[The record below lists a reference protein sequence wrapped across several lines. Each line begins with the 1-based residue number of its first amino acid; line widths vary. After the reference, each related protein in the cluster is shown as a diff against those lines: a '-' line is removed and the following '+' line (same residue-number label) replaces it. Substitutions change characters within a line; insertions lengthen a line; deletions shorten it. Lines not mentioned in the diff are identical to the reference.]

1 MKPNRFDPITLK
13 ILWDR
18 LVSIA
23 DEMTLSL
30 VRSSFSITVREGYDL
45 SCVLFDGNGSSL
57 AQGTF
62 SVPAFTGTAPQTIRH
77 MLAKFPPATLVPG
90 DVIITN
96 DSWLGTGH
104 LFDVSVLRPIF
115 RQQKIVGFALS
126 ITHLPDIGG
135 LGMSAVATEVYEE
148 GLTIPITKL
157 VQGGVLNE
165 GLIELIRA
173 NVRVPDMVIGDLMA
187 NVTCTEVGGRE
198 LLEFMDEYQV
208 PDLTELSAA
217 ICNQSE
223 QAIRDAISRIPDGVY
238 RNAIDI
244 EGIDAPIRLQAA
256 VTVKGDEIAVDFQ
269 GTGAPVRGGI
279 NVPLCYARAMSWY
292 VVKCL
297 TIPHLPNN
305 EGATRPISVSAPAGC
320 ILNAERPFPTGGR
333 HAVGHFILPL
343 LMGAFADALP
353 ERVIAD
359 LGMMNIFNV
368 HGTNRAG
375 SGFTSLFFLAGG
387 WGAMQGNDGAPTLP
401 GPSNMMVVPAE
412 IWENLTNITVEKR
425 ALLTDSGGA
434 GAARGGVGQ
443 EARFRNDSGHP
454 LTLAFLGLRT
464 EFAAKGF
471 HGGKP
476 GRLREYFINDLPA
489 APKGRHLLQP
499 GDTFTTFEAGGGGY
513 GDPLMRERRL
523 VEADVAA
530 GLVSP
535 EAAREVYGFHPG

>member
-104 LFDVSVLRPIF
+104 LFDVSLLRPVF
-115 RQQKIVGFALS
+115 RDRRIIGYALS

-148 GLTIPITKL
+148 GLTIPIMKL
-157 VQGGVLNE
+157 IEGGVLND

-198 LLEFMDEYQV
+198 LLEFMDEYEV

-244 EGIDAPIRLQAA
+244 EGIDVPIRLEAA
-256 VTVKGDEIAVDFQ
+256 VTVRGDQIAVDFS

-279 NVPLCYARAMSWY
+279 NVPLCYTRAMSWY

-305 EGATRPISVSAPAGC
+305 EGATRPISVAAPAGC

-375 SGFTSLFFLAGG
+375 AHFTSLFFLAGG

-434 GAARGGVGQ
+434 GEARGGVGQ
-443 EARFRNDSGHP
+443 EVRFRNDSGHP

-476 GRLREYFINDLPA
+476 GRRREYFINDLPA

-499 GDTFTTFEAGGGGY
+499 GDTFTTFEAGGGGF

-530 GLVSP
+530 GLVSA
-535 EAAREVYGFHPG
+535 EAARDIYGLRPA

>member
-1 MKPNRFDPITLK
+1 MTPKRFDPITLK

-96 DSWLGTGH
+96 DSWMGTGH
-104 LFDVSVLRPIF
+104 LFDVSLLRPIF
-115 RQQKIVGFALS
+115 RRQQVVGYALS

-148 GLTIPITKL
+148 GLTIPIMKL
-157 VQGGVLNE
+157 VEGGVLNQ

-198 LLEFMDEYQV
+198 LLEFMDEYDV

-223 QAIRDAISRIPDGVY
+223 QAMREAITRIPDGVY

-244 EGIDAPIRLQAA
+244 EGIDTPIRLEAA
-256 VTVKGDEIAVDFQ
+256 VTVRGDEIAVDFS

-279 NVPLCYARAMSWY
+279 NVPMCYTRAMSWY

-305 EGATRPISVSAPAGC
+305 EGATRPISVGAPPGC

-375 SGFTSLFFLAGG
+375 AGFTSLFFLAGG
-387 WGAMQGNDGAPTLP
+387 WGAMLGQDGAPTLP

-443 EARFRNDSGHP
+443 EVRFRNDSGHP

-464 EFAAKGF
+464 EFPARGF
-471 HGGKP
+471 HGGQP
-476 GRLREYFINDLPA
+476 GRRREYFINDLPA

-513 GDPLMRERRL
+513 GDPLTRDRRL
-523 VEADVAA
+523 VEADLAA

-535 EAAREVYGFHPG
+535 QAAREVYGWRPA

>member
-1 MKPNRFDPITLK
+1 MTSHRFDPITLK

-18 LVSIA
+18 PVSIA

-45 SCVLFDGNGSSL
+45 SCVLFDGNGRSL

-77 MLAKFPPATLVPG
+77 MLARFPPATLVPG

-115 RQQKIVGFALS
+115 RQRNIVGYALS

-157 VQGGVLNE
+157 LQGGVLNE

-198 LLEFMDEYQV
+198 LLEFMDEYDV

-223 QAIRDAISRIPDGVY
+223 QAIREAITRIADGVY

-244 EGIDAPIRLQAA
+244 EGIDSPIRLEAA
-256 VTVKGDEIAVDFQ
+256 VTVRGDQIAVDFQ

-279 NVPLCYARAMSWY
+279 NVPLCYTRAMSWY
-292 VVKCL
+292 VIKCL

-305 EGATRPISVSAPAGC
+305 EGATRPISVSAPPGC

-375 SGFTSLFFLAGG
+375 ASFTSLFFLAGG

-425 ALLTDSGGA
+425 ALLIDSGGA
-434 GAARGGVGQ
+434 GTARGGVGQ
-443 EARFRNDSGHP
+443 EVRFRNDSGHP

-464 EFAAKGF
+464 EFPAKGF

-476 GRLREYFINDLPA
+476 GRLREYFINDQPA

-513 GDPLMRERRL
+513 GDPRKRERRL
-523 VEADVAA
+523 VEADLAS

-535 EAAREVYGFHPG
+535 AAAREVYGFYPE

>member
-104 LFDVSVLRPIF
+104 LFDVSLLRPIF
-115 RQQKIVGFALS
+115 RDRRIVGYALS

-148 GLTIPITKL
+148 GLTIPIMKM
-157 VQGGVLNE
+157 VEGGVLND

-198 LLEFMDEYQV
+198 LLEFMDEYEV

-244 EGIDAPIRLQAA
+244 EGIDVPIRLEAA
-256 VTVKGDEIAVDFQ
+256 VTVRGDEIAVDFS

-279 NVPLCYARAMSWY
+279 NVPLCYTRAMSWY

-305 EGATRPISVSAPAGC
+305 EGATRPISVAAPAGC

-375 SGFTSLFFLAGG
+375 AHFTSLFFLAGG

-434 GAARGGVGQ
+434 GEARGGVGQ
-443 EARFRNDSGHP
+443 EVRFRNDSGHP

-464 EFAAKGF
+464 EFPAKGF

-476 GRLREYFINDLPA
+476 GRRREYFINDLPA

-499 GDTFTTFEAGGGGY
+499 GDTFTTFEAGGGGF

-530 GLVSP
+530 GLVSA
-535 EAAREVYGFHPG
+535 EAARDIYGLRPA

>member
-77 MLAKFPPATLVPG
+77 MLAKFPPATLVAG
-90 DVIITN
+90 DVLITN

-115 RQQKIVGFALS
+115 RQQRIVGYALS

-148 GLTIPITKL
+148 GLTIPIMKL
-157 VQGGVLNE
+157 VAGGVLNE

-198 LLEFMDEYQV
+198 LIEFMDEYAV

-217 ICNQSE
+217 ICDQSE
-223 QAIRDAISRIPDGVY
+223 QAIREAITRIPDGVY

-244 EGIDAPIRLQAA
+244 EGIDCPIRLEAA
-256 VTVKGDEIAVDFQ
+256 VTVKGDQIAVDFQ

-279 NVPLCYARAMSWY
+279 NVPLCYTRAMSWY

-305 EGATRPISVSAPAGC
+305 EGATRPISVSAPPGC
-320 ILNAERPFPTGGR
+320 ILNALRPFPTGGR

-375 SGFTSLFFLAGG
+375 SSFTSLFFLAGG
-387 WGAMQGNDGAPTLP
+387 WGAMLGHDGAPTLP

-443 EARFRNDSGHP
+443 EVRFRNDSGHP

-464 EFAAKGF
+464 EFPARGF
-471 HGGKP
+471 HGGKA

-513 GDPLMRERRL
+513 GDPLTRDRRL
-523 VEADVAA
+523 VEADLVA

-535 EAAREVYGFHPG
+535 EAARDIYGLLPT

>member
-1 MKPNRFDPITLK
+1 MKPKRFDPITLK

-104 LFDVSVLRPIF
+104 LFDVSLLRPIF
-115 RQQKIVGFALS
+115 RDRRIVGYALS

-148 GLTIPITKL
+148 GLTIPIMKM
-157 VQGGVLNE
+157 VEGGVLND

-187 NVTCTEVGGRE
+187 NLTCTEVGGRE
-198 LLEFMDEYQV
+198 LLEFMDEYEV
-208 PDLTELSAA
+208 PDLTELSSA

-244 EGIDAPIRLQAA
+244 EGIDVPIRLEAA
-256 VTVKGDEIAVDFQ
+256 VTVRGDEIAVDFS

-279 NVPLCYARAMSWY
+279 NVPLCYTRAMSWY

-305 EGATRPISVSAPAGC
+305 EGATRPISVAAPAGC

-375 SGFTSLFFLAGG
+375 AHFTSLFFLAGG

-434 GAARGGVGQ
+434 GEARGGVGQ
-443 EARFRNDSGHP
+443 EVRFRNDSGHP

-464 EFAAKGF
+464 EFPAKGF

-476 GRLREYFINDLPA
+476 GRRREYFINDLPA

-499 GDTFTTFEAGGGGY
+499 GDTFTTFEAGGGGF

-530 GLVSP
+530 GLVSA
-535 EAAREVYGFHPG
+535 EAARDIYGLRPA

>member
-1 MKPNRFDPITLK
+1 MKPKRFDPITLK

-90 DVIITN
+90 DVLITN

-115 RQQKIVGFALS
+115 RQQRIVGYALS

-148 GLTIPITKL
+148 GLTIPIMKL
-157 VQGGVLNE
+157 VAGGVLNE

-198 LLEFMDEYQV
+198 LLEFMDEYAV

-223 QAIRDAISRIPDGVY
+223 QAIREAITRIPDGVY

-244 EGIDAPIRLQAA
+244 EGIDSPIRLEAA
-256 VTVKGDEIAVDFQ
+256 VTVRGDTIAVDFQ

-279 NVPLCYARAMSWY
+279 NVPLCYTRAMSWY

-320 ILNAERPFPTGGR
+320 ILNAERPYPTGGR

-375 SGFTSLFFLAGG
+375 AQFTSLFFLAGG
-387 WGAMQGNDGAPTLP
+387 WGAMLGHDGAPTLP

-443 EARFRNDSGHP
+443 EVRFRNDSGHP

-464 EFAAKGF
+464 EFPAKGF

-513 GDPLMRERRL
+513 GDPLTRDRRL
-523 VEADVAA
+523 VEADLAA

-535 EAAREVYGFHPG
+535 EAAREVYGWRPT

>member
-1 MKPNRFDPITLK
+1 MTPKRFDPITLK

-96 DSWLGTGH
+96 DSWMGTGH
-104 LFDVSVLRPIF
+104 LFDVSLLRPIF
-115 RQQKIVGFALS
+115 RRQQVVGYALS

-148 GLTIPITKL
+148 GLTIPIMKL
-157 VQGGVLNE
+157 VEGGVLNQ

-198 LLEFMDEYQV
+198 LLEFMDEYDV

-223 QAIRDAISRIPDGVY
+223 QAIREAITRIPDGVY

-244 EGIDAPIRLQAA
+244 EGIDTPIRLEAA
-256 VTVKGDEIAVDFQ
+256 VTVRGDEIAVDFS

-279 NVPLCYARAMSWY
+279 NVPLCYTRAMSWY

-305 EGATRPISVSAPAGC
+305 EGATRPIKVGAPPGC

-343 LMGAFADALP
+343 LMGAFADILP

-375 SGFTSLFFLAGG
+375 AGFTSLFFLAGG
-387 WGAMQGNDGAPTLP
+387 WGAMLGQDGAPTLP

-443 EARFRNDSGHP
+443 EVRFRNDSGHP

-464 EFAAKGF
+464 EFPARGF
-471 HGGKP
+471 HGGQA
-476 GRLREYFINDLPA
+476 GRRREYFINDLPA

-513 GDPLMRERRL
+513 GDPLMRDRRL
-523 VEADVAA
+523 VEADLAA

-535 EAAREVYGFHPG
+535 QAAREVYGWRPA